1 MIQEAFAYVEQTP
14 DLETK
19 LKLIDTLRTVTAGK
33 VTTYILLSFSCNVS
47 SKSILSNSVHV
58 NIVHH
63 KMLSIHLNWPAR
75 LVSLQMDCTNLHG
88 KFYSSPLNF
97 VRIVCTILGD

>member
-1 MIQEAFAYVEQTP
+1 MIQEAFTYVEQTP

-47 SKSILSNSVHV
+47 SKSILLNSVHV
-58 NIVHH
+58 IVHH
-63 KMLSIHLNWPAR
+63 RVLSIYQNWLAR
-75 LVSLQMDCTNLHG
+75 PVS
-88 KFYSSPLNF
+88 S
-97 VRIVCTILGD
+97 